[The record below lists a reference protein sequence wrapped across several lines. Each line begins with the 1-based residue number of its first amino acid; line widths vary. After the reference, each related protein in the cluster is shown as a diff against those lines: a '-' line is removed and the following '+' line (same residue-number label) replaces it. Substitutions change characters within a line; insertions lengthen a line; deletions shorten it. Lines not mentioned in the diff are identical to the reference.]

1 MRKVYFVCIGNTCR
15 SPMAAE
21 LLNQKLKD
29 SGLDDVRAESFGLS
43 PFYPDSAEVKRLRE
57 MAVLQVTGRI
67 NGLKEHRP
75 RGIEE
80 IMFREGDRI
89 ALLDA
94 DSLGDLLS
102 AIERN
107 PSFRGKHVPIM
118 ILGIDDPFG
127 GGSEDYLACCSELRR
142 AIDVKFNL
150 LIGEMRI

>member
-80 IMFREGDRI
+80 IMFRKGDKI

-94 DSLGDLLS
+94 CSLSDLLS

-107 PSFRGKHVPIM
+107 PSFWGKHVPIV
-118 ILGIDDPFG
+118 IIDIDDPFG
-127 GGSEDYLACCSELRR
+127 GGLEDYIDCCIELDK
-142 AIDVKFNL
+142 AIEKSLHL
-150 LIGEMRI
+150 LTGGTCA